1 MSDPTP
7 TPRPQQAEQPDQPDQ
22 PDQPQVM
29 PRTQPV
35 QPLSQTHPTTARTQ
49 PLQPTPQDAP
59 LHPTTRQA
67 GGQPTGPRAPSVST
81 PQASLPEREVRYLP
95 RPTGPSW
102 GLVLMGLAFVV
113 VAAGV
118 MANQVSGFRVGQ
130 LADTG
135 PGVLVGVGL
144 LCALI
149 GIVGMVARRR
159 Q

>member
-7 TPRPQQAEQPDQPDQ
+7 TPRPQQAEQPDQLQ
-22 PDQPQVM
+22 AM

-35 QPLSQTHPTTARTQ
+35 QPPPQTHPTTARTQ

-59 LHPTTRQA
+59 LHSTPPQP
-67 GGQPTGPRAPSVST
+67 GGQPGGQPAGPRAPSVST
-81 PQASLPEREVRYLP
+81 AQASLPEREVRYLS
-95 RPTGPSW
+95 RATGPNW
-102 GLVLMGLAFVV
+102 GLVLLGLAFVV

-118 MANQVSGFRVGQ
+118 MANQVSGLRVGQ